1 MPMPSHLDLESN
13 EEINNAAGIVG
24 GGGWGWEPPPTL
36 FISKSFYLSKKQP

>member
-24 GGGWGWEPPPTL
+24 GGGMGMGTTPH
-36 FISKSFYLSKKQP
+36 FVH

>member
-24 GGGWGWEPPPTL
+24 GGDGDGNHPPL
-36 FISKSFYLSKKQP
+36 CSLASHFI

>member
-24 GGGWGWEPPPTL
+24 GGMGMGTTPH
-36 FISKSFYLSKKQP
+36 FVH